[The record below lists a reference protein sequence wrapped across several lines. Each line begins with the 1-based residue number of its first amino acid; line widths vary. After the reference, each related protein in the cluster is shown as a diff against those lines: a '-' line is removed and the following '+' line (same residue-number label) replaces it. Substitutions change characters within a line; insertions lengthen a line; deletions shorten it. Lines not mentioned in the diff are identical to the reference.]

1 MTEYNCLRLYKIQ
14 LSQLIFFKYRMI
26 EMLDYKLIELFKIKL
41 FILR

>member
-1 MTEYNCLRLYKIQ
+1 MAEYNRLRLYKIQ